1 MLCWRADA
9 GLFPDGKT
17 SLTVRLCQHGAVG
30 GLVNDVRRA
39 GKNVCCPGPASGLP
53 SMTELGARWRD
64 SLRTQLWPLPVVAVV
79 LAVVLGM
86 TLPTLDA
93 AVEGGLPGN
102 ISVLLF
108 SGGPEAA
115 RSVLQAI
122 SGSLITV
129 TSLTFSLTVVTL
141 QLASSQFSPRLLRTF
156 SSDRFVHATLALF
169 LAAFAFALTVLRS
182 VRDEGNGNTAFVPEI
197 SVTVAFIL
205 AIASVVG
212 LVLFLAHLT
221 REIRVETMM
230 RRVNVETQEV
240 IKRIFPEDRPA
251 SGPVPVPAPGVFL
264 IRAAG
269 SGFLT
274 SLDKDALV
282 RVTEEFGV
290 VVRIDREPG
299 SSLVAG
305 VPVAT
310 AWPAEPG
317 TMLTPAAREK
327 VQTAVAA
334 AIDTGFE
341 RTNVQDVGY
350 GFRQLVD
357 VAARALSP
365 GINDPTTA
373 VHVIGHLS
381 VLLCQL
387 APRNLGPE
395 HLTGE
400 GGKVRVVIAL
410 PCMKDLLELGV
421 NQIRQYGAADSAVAA
436 RLLQL
441 LEELRWCDPEG
452 RYRAEVLDHL
462 GRLRDAMDA
471 ADYSS
476 AERSDLLEKAK
487 AVETAHQGRSS

>member
-1 MLCWRADA
+1 
-9 GLFPDGKT
+9 
-17 SLTVRLCQHGAVG
+17 
-30 GLVNDVRRA
+30 
-39 GKNVCCPGPASGLP
+39 
-53 SMTELGARWRD
+53 MTGRSAQWAD
-64 SLRTQLWPLPVVAVV
+64 SLRTQLWPLPVLAVV
-79 LAVVLGM
+79 LAVFLGIA
-86 TLPTLDA
+86 LPAADA
-93 AVEGGLPGN
+93 TVDGGLSEN

-205 AIASVVG
+205 AIASVIG

-230 RRVNVETQEV
+230 RRVNVETQETIDRV
-240 IKRIFPEDRPA
+240 FPEDRPVP
-251 SGPVPVPAPGVFL
+251 GPAPAPAPGVFL

-274 SLDKDALV
+274 SLDNDALL
-282 RVTEEFGV
+282 RAAEGSGA

-305 VPVAT
+305 VPFAT
-310 AWPAEPG
+310 AWPTEPG
-317 TMLTPAAREK
+317 ATFTPAAREK
-327 VQTAVAA
+327 LTDAVNAA
-334 AIDTGFE
+334 VTTGVE
-341 RTNVQDVGY
+341 RTSVQDVGY

-381 VLLCQL
+381 ALLCRL
-387 APRNLGPE
+387 AQRNPGPE
-395 HLTGE
+395 HLTGHN
-400 GGKVRVVIAL
+400 GRIRVVIAL
-410 PCMKDLLELGV
+410 PDLQDLLELAM
-421 NQIRQYGAADSAVAA
+421 NQIRQYGAADSAVAG

-441 LEELRWCDPEG
+441 LQELIWCDPKG
-452 RYRAEVLDHL
+452 SHHAQILDHL
-462 GRLRDAMDA
+462 GRLRNAIDA
-471 ADYSS
+471 ADFSS
-476 AERSDLLEKAK
+476 AERSHLLEKAK
-487 AVETAHQGRSS
+487 AVEAAHQGRSS